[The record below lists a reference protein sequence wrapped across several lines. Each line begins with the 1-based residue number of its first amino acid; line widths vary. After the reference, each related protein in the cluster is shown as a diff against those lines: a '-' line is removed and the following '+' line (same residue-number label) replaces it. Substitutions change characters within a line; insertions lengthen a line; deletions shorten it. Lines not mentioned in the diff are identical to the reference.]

1 MKIGLIPSPSA
12 LAEGIDLLDF
22 FSIEET
28 FDCTEFKMLL
38 AEATDNCQL
47 NLIWVRGMG
56 LYPLKY
62 QTLPM
67 QPSSNLEYKL
77 SKEEVF
83 DAIYQNFPHVDVDT
97 TELEFYGDIEN
108 ELT

>member
-1 MKIGLIPSPSA
+1 M
-12 LAEGIDLLDF
+12 DF

-28 FDCTEFKMLL
+28 FDCTEFKKQLDD
-38 AEATDNCQL
+38 ATSNCQL

-67 QPSSNLEYKL
+67 QPSSNLEIKL
-77 SKEEVF
+77 PKEYVF
-83 DAIYQNFPHVDVDT
+83 DAIYQNFPHVDVEK
-97 TELEFYGDIEN
+97 TELVFYGDIEN